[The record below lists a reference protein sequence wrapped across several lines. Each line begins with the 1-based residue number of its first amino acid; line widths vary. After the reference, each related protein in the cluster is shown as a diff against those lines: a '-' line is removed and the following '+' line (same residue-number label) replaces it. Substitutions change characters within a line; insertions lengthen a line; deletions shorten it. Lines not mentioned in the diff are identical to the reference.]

1 MGVVTKDEN
10 IFSLCFTDDQ
20 VIVAQDK
27 DDAAY
32 MIQTVLEEDTTWG
45 IASKNFFLGGGRLK
59 RYLIIDVSEVEDL

>member
-32 MIQTVLEEDTTWG
+32 MIQTGLEEYTTWG
-45 IASKNFFLGGGRLK
+45 IASNFFLGGGRRLK
-59 RYLIIDVSEVEDL
+59 R